1 MIIINNI
8 AINTN
13 NDELANSLL
22 HKIYKAKIVEK
33 KDFISYYLN
42 LLSYHKIK
50 YEVHTVTYMYKF
62 DLERKYNVSEL
73 RCV

>member
-8 AINTN
+8 AVNTN
-13 NDELANSLL
+13 NEELANSLL
-22 HKIYKAKIVEK
+22 HKIYKAKIVSK

-62 DLERKYNVSEL
+62 DLGKKYNASEL
-73 RCV
+73 KCV